1 MERDICSNRHKG
13 NANSFLA
20 NLRVAGRKHSLC
32 DRIYLSLYQNGPQ
45 TCEQLSLRLGIRYT
59 TCSGRVSELKAEK
72 LIWETGEQRET
83 TAGATA
89 SVLAVT
95 TAKERAR
102 LLEPGREYKP
112 RQATLFT
119 PKEDTH
125 A

>member
-20 NLRVAGRKHSLC
+20 NLRVAGRKHSL
-32 DRIYLSLYQNGPQ
+32 RERFYLSLYHDGPQ
-45 TCEQLSLRLGIRYT
+45 TCEEVSYRLQIRYT